1 MVRYNLLKDVKSAIL
16 RKTQPLDLNFVYG
29 KVEGDKFIP
38 LDGQQRLTT
47 LFLLHLY
54 AFNNDDSKTE
64 LLTKFTYET
73 RKSSRIFF
81 EKLIKNRKEVFTS
94 VLSPSKEIEDSACLF
109 QCGNMILIQ
118 SVLVMLDAIKET
130 FVMLKTL
137 QKSLYRQIM
146 FLLHLSFEDE

>member
-1 MVRYNLLKDVKSAIL
+1 MSEKAIETLIDLLKEYKVEIPIVQRDYAQGRQDDHTNMVRYNLLKDVKSAIL

-73 RKSSRIFF
+73 RKSSRTF
-81 EKLIKNRKEVFTS
+81 LKN
-94 VLSPSKEIEDSACLF
+94 
-109 QCGNMILIQ
+109 
-118 SVLVMLDAIKET
+118 
-130 FVMLKTL
+130 
-137 QKSLYRQIM
+137 
-146 FLLHLSFEDE
+146 